1 MKKQNVFNKMI
12 IFDWQQKDSKKLY
25 FKINNVKPATNN
37 LCPESYIFKKNIRSQ
52 SIDRKLLFSNI

>member
-1 MKKQNVFNKMI
+1 MI